1 MPLTYRDAGVDI
13 DAGNDFVRRIAPF
26 AKATRRPGVLDS
38 IGGFGGLFGLREA
51 GFDDPI
57 LVSGT
62 DGVGTKL
69 RVAFL
74 ADSHDTVGIDLV
86 AMCVNDVLTLGATPL
101 FFLDYFATGKLD
113 ADVATDVVKGIADG
127 CKQAG
132 CALLGGETAEMPGM
146 YSDGEYD
153 LAGFCVGA
161 VERGRIV
168 SPEHVRA
175 GDVLVGLRS
184 SGIHS
189 NGYSLARRALLVE
202 LGMGIHDH
210 VEVLGRPLSAAL
222 LEPTRI
228 YTDAVVGL
236 LKDHFQDIHGLA
248 HITGG
253 GLVENV
259 PRVLP
264 EGLVPNF
271 NFGAWEEPPIF
282 DLIRSAGVP
291 EDEMRRTFNLG
302 IGFVFVVASD
312 AVESVVEKLKALG
325 EAPEIIGTVEAS
337 S

>member
-13 DAGNDFVRRIAPF
+13 TAGNDFVRKIGPL
-26 AKATRRPGVLDS
+26 AKATFRPGVLDG

-51 GFDDPI
+51 GFEDPI

-74 ADSHDTVGIDLV
+74 ADVHHTVGIDLV
-86 AMCVNDVLTLGATPL
+86 AMCVNDVLTTGATPL
-101 FFLDYFATGKLD
+101 FFLDYFATGRLEPEKG
-113 ADVATDVVKGIADG
+113 ARVVEGIAEG
-127 CKQAG
+127 CLRAQ

-146 YSDGEYD
+146 YADGEYD

-161 VERGRIV
+161 VERAKIV
-168 SPEHVRA
+168 KTDRVAA
-175 GDVLVGLRS
+175 GDRLIGLHS

-189 NGYSLARRALLVE
+189 NGYSLARHALLEERKLPLDVPIEE
-202 LGMGIHDH
+202 LGGSL
-210 VEVLGRPLSAAL
+210 VEVL

-228 YTDAVVGL
+228 YTRPVLGL
-236 LKDHFQDIHGLA
+236 LEKHFESVHGLA

-253 GLVENV
+253 GLVENI

-264 EGLVPNF
+264 EGLQPDLDF
-271 NFGAWEEPPIF
+271 DAWDEPAIF
-282 DLIRSAGVP
+282 ELIRGAGVP
-291 EDEMRRTFNLG
+291 ESEMQRTFNLG
-302 IGFVFVVASD
+302 IGFVCVVAKED
-312 AVESVVEKLKALG
+312 EKVIIETLTNLG
-325 EAPEIIGTVEAS
+325 ESPVRIGTVKAS

>member
-13 DAGNDFVRRIAPF
+13 AAGNEFVRRIAPF
-26 AKATRRPGVLDS
+26 ARATHRPGVLDS

-51 GFDDPI
+51 GFEDPI

-74 ADSHDTVGIDLV
+74 ADVHNTVGIDLV

-101 FFLDYFATGKLD
+101 FFLDYFATGRLD
-113 ADVATDVVKGIADG
+113 PGVGGSVVEGIAEG
-127 CKQAG
+127 CKRAG

-146 YSDGEYD
+146 YGDGEYD

-161 VERGRIV
+161 VERGKIV
-168 SPEHVRA
+168 SPEHVRE

-202 LGMGIHDH
+202 KEIGIKDH
-210 VEVLGRPLSAAL
+210 VPALNSRLDEAL

-228 YTDAVVGL
+228 YTAAVLGL
-236 LKDHFQDIHGLA
+236 LADHFDSVHGLA

-264 EGLVPNF
+264 EGLEPSF
-271 NFGAWEEPPIF
+271 DFQAWDEPPIF

-291 EDEMRRTFNLG
+291 EEEMRRTFNLG
-302 IGFVFVVASD
+302 IGFVCVVAAD
-312 AVESVVEKLKALG
+312 AVDDVLASLKQTGEDPVVIGSVKA
-325 EAPEIIGTVEAS
+325 AS
-337 S
+337 